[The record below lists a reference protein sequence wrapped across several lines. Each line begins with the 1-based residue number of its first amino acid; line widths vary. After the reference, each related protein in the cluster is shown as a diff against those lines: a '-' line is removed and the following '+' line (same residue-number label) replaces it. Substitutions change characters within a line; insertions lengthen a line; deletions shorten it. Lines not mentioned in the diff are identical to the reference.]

1 MARTVVKA
9 ALLSALALGPLGV
22 AAEAPPAG
30 PAAGSALG
38 IECGGIGSD
47 EAQRMRAEAGRH
59 ALMILFVA
67 EDGSFL
73 SEVGTRID
81 DPLADLRVEASCGP
95 IGLVDVPA
103 EGNYRITATYRGE
116 TREQWLAL
124 KPGGGA
130 TLSLRWKE

>member
-1 MARTVVKA
+1 MRRVVVQA
-9 ALLSALALGPLGV
+9 ALLSALAPGLLV

-30 PAAGSALG
+30 PAAGDALA

-73 SEVGTRID
+73 SEVGIRID

-95 IGLVDVPA
+95 VGLVDVPV
-103 EGNYRITATYRGE
+103 EGSYRITATYRGE

>member
-1 MARTVVKA
+1 MRRIVVQA
-9 ALLSALALGPLGV
+9 AMLSALAQGSLGV

-30 PAAGSALG
+30 PAAGDALA

-59 ALMILFVA
+59 ALMILFIA

-95 IGLVDVPA
+95 VGLVDVPV